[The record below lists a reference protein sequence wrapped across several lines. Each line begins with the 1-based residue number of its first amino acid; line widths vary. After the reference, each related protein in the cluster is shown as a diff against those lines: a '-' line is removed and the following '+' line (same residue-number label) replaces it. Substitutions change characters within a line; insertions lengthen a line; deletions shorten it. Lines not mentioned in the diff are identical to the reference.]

1 MEILPALTLIVSI
14 LGALVVLFLGM
25 GFTRIIGRSKS
36 DEEFSKI
43 LEDITASEVEVEE
56 TEDMPDPKSWTGYWY
71 KLAIEGGYV
80 PPIKIVED
88 DEGKTITK
96 TIYSPPSLRAAGV
109 AFFAFLI
116 GTFVVPQNVIAGLVL
131 AVGGMFLYR
140 IFLVIKA
147 NRRRK
152 LMEKQLPNLIN
163 SMRASLQVNLTST
176 EAFLSQAD
184 EIPAPLGDELKLVK
198 KDYILSGS
206 IDEALTN
213 FANRAGSREIKFLVA
228 SIKIALS
235 SGSDLDPQLK
245 IIQEIIEQR
254 TRIANALSSA
264 VAQVQPSIWVAGIA
278 IPAGFAFS
286 YFNNPDNQ
294 AFWLTPLGLLFGL
307 GIAALYVG
315 GLIIARVMVKKVENA

>member
-1 MEILPALTLIVSI
+1 METLPALTLIVSI

-25 GFTRIIGRSKS
+25 GLTRILGKSKS
-36 DEEFSKI
+36 NEEFSKL
-43 LEDITASEVEVEE
+43 LEEIKSSEVELEE
-56 TEDMPDPKSWTGYWY
+56 TNNMPDPKSWTGYWY
-71 KLAIEGGYV
+71 KLAIEGGYL
-80 PPIKIVED
+80 PPVKIIT
-88 DEGKTITK
+88 DENGKQSTETV
-96 TIYSPPSLRAAGV
+96 YSSPSLRATGV
-109 AFFAFLI
+109 GFFAFLI
-116 GTFVVPQNVIAGLVL
+116 GTFVVPQSVIAGLGL

-140 IFLVIKA
+140 ILLIIKA
-147 NRRRK
+147 NKRRK

-206 IDEALTN
+206 IDDALTN
-213 FANRAGSREIKFLVA
+213 FANRVGSREIKFLVA

-254 TRIANALSSA
+254 SRLANALSSA

-294 AFWLTPLGLLFGL
+294 AFWLTSLGLLFIL
-307 GIAALYVG
+307 GISVLYVG
-315 GLIIARVMVKKVENA
+315 GLFIARFMVKKVENA